1 MKLKSLLSIICLWA
15 CFPMEGLA
23 CQFDVRET
31 GFVDLGDGGYTF
43 YGYVN
48 DETSAD
54 TVSAFKRISAAALID
69 TNVNVE
75 IVNLN
80 SQKEHPALAHLR
92 TVHPDSYPAGILMS
106 PGGRPFVLDIAR
118 GPETLEQQL
127 RGEEDAGGRPALR
140 ESLNRLA
147 SSPKREEILKHICGS
162 LAVILFIE
170 SADSEGNAKAQKVIS
185 ATIENIASQM
195 KQASY
200 TATGPP
206 ALVVL
211 NRESFRRE
219 KVLLWSLGLEA
230 NEPEKPCAALLYG
243 RARWIGPLMRGEE
256 ISERNL
262 LGLLSAVAADC
273 ECGFDASWTRGT
285 MLPVR
290 WDEGMRSRA
299 AKALGFDPENPM
311 VKMEVSSILRTEYAA
326 SGLPFG
332 YVELS
337 AGSDEQERTEAAP
350 PGGRLN
356 DEKTETR
363 SPVAPPASF
372 ERRSPP
378 LPESKLRFSKPLY
391 LMGGLAVVVL
401 AVGLVILVRVGA
413 RKP

>member
-1 MKLKSLLSIICLWA
+1 MKGFCVMKLKTLLATICLWA
-15 CFPMEGLA
+15 CFPIVGFA
-23 CQFDVRET
+23 CQFTVRET
-31 GFVDLGDGGYTF
+31 GFVDLGDGKYDF

-48 DETSAD
+48 NATP
-54 TVSAFKRISAAALID
+54 TNVVSAFNRISGTALLD

-75 IVNLN
+75 IVNAD
-80 SQKEHPALAHLR
+80 KETEHRALKYLAEGPAA
-92 TVHPDSYPAGILMS
+92 SFPAGVLAS
-106 PGGRPFVLDIAR
+106 PGGRSSVLDITR
-118 GPETLEQQL
+118 SPETLEQN
-127 RGEEDAGGRPALR
+127 LR
-140 ESLNRLA
+140 ETLNSLVW
-147 SSPKREEILKHICGS
+147 SPKREEILNHICES

-170 SADSEGNAKAQKVIS
+170 SADSEENAKAQKPIM

-200 TATGPP
+200 TVTGPP

-211 NRESFRRE
+211 NRASLPGE

-230 NEPEKPCAALLYG
+230 NGLEKPCAALLYG

-273 ECGFDASWTRGT
+273 ECGFDASWARGT
-285 MLPVR
+285 MLPIR
-290 WDEGMRSRA
+290 WDEGMRTRA

-356 DEKTETR
+356 EERTETR

-378 LPESKLRFSKPLY
+378 LAEGKLRFPNPFY

-401 AVGLVILVRVGA
+401 AVGLVILVRAGA

>member
-1 MKLKSLLSIICLWA
+1 MKLKGLVAIACLWA
-15 CFPMEGLA
+15 CFPIVGFA
-23 CQFDVRET
+23 CQFTVRET
-31 GFVDLGDGGYTF
+31 GFVDLGDGKYGF

-48 DETSAD
+48 NATPAD
-54 TVSAFKRISAAALID
+54 AVSAFKRISGAALLD

-75 IVNLN
+75 IVNVDN
-80 SQKEHPALAHLR
+80 DKEHKALNYLGEA
-92 TVHPDSYPAGILMS
+92 PPESFPAGVLAS
-106 PGGRPFVLDIAR
+106 PDGRPLILDIAR
-118 GPETLEQQL
+118 SPEALEQNLRETLNGL
-127 RGEEDAGGRPALR
+127 VW
-140 ESLNRLA
+140 
-147 SSPKREEILKHICGS
+147 SPKREEILNHICGS
-162 LAVILFIE
+162 LAVVLFIE
-170 SADSEGNAKAQKVIS
+170 GADSEENGKAQKVIS

-200 TATGPP
+200 TETGPP

-211 NRESFRRE
+211 NQESFPRE

-230 NEPEKPCAALLYG
+230 DELEKSCAALLYG

-256 ISERNL
+256 ISEGNL

-273 ECGFDASWTRGT
+273 ECGFDSSWTRGT
-285 MLPVR
+285 MLPIR